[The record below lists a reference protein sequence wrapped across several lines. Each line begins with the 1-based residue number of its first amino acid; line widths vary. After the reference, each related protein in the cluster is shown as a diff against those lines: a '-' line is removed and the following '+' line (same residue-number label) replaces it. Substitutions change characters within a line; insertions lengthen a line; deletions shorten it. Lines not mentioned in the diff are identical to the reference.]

1 MLRAI
6 VAHQRVLFASRPH
19 YPWHVPQQFVDLYAD
34 VDLPPPLHPAIPK
47 GMPEIAFDLGLDG
60 TRSLS
65 LLDSPDLNG
74 TAFVTVPLSNAT
86 NPTMPRWAYGHIR
99 QGYYAALTWSDHLLG
114 LLMDALDEVGMA
126 HNTAFVLTADHVRRT
141 YIFSSPFCSP

>member
-1 MLRAI
+1 
-6 VAHQRVLFASRPH
+6 
-19 YPWHVPQQFVDLYAD
+19 
-34 VDLPPPLHPAIPK
+34 
-47 GMPEIAFDLGLDG
+47 MPEIAFDLGLDG

-86 NPTMPRWAYGHIR
+86 SPTMPRSAYDHIR
-99 QGYYAALTWSDHLLG
+99 KGYYSALTWSDHLLG

-126 HNTAFVLTADHVRRT
+126 Q
-141 YIFSSPFCSP
+141 